1 MIDSARMDNHSALS
15 DQTEPYFL
23 VGAVRSGTTMLRL
36 LLGHHPAICRCPEFE
51 FVTPAI
57 AGRADWPDIEE
68 YGRSLQASR
77 QFRASGLTLNTSL
90 SFPAAARDF
99 LRQLQQA
106 DGRAVVG
113 TTVHNHFD
121 ELPRIWPNAKFI
133 YLERDPRDVARS
145 CVQMG
150 FAGNAWG
157 AAEIWKHAREAWL
170 RLRQSLPPDRFVEV
184 RFETLMTDTVGE
196 LSRIARFLGTEFD
209 PAMLELEKDTSYKRP
224 DPAASRSWRN
234 DAAERDVRQIEAVL
248 GPLLREAGHEPSGL
262 PPLRVGIWDSLAL
275 TLEHRHRRI
284 KFAQQRYGLG
294 LWLGDAI
301 ARRLPVRPLRHHFQR
316 KLDKINERYLK

>member
-1 MIDSARMDNHSALS
+1 MIDSTRMDDTHARGNE
-15 DQTEPYFL
+15 TEPFFL

-51 FVTPAI
+51 FVASAI
-57 AGRADWPDIEE
+57 AGREEWPDVEE

-77 QFRASGLTLNTSL
+77 QFRASGLVLNTSL

-99 LRQLQQA
+99 LKQLQQA
-106 DGRAVVG
+106 DGRPIVG

-133 YLERDPRDVARS
+133 YLVRDPRDVARS

-157 AAEIWKHAREAWL
+157 AAVIWQNAREAWL
-170 RLRQSLPPDRFVEV
+170 RLRRSLPPERFVEV
-184 RFETLMTDTVGE
+184 RFETLMTDTVSE

-209 PAMLELEKDTSYKRP
+209 AAMLELERDTTYKRP
-224 DPAASRSWRN
+224 DPGESRSWRN
-234 DAAERDVRQIEAVL
+234 DSAEHDVRQIEAVL
-248 GPLLREAGHEPSGL
+248 GPLLRDAGYEPSGL
-262 PPLRVGIWDSLAL
+262 PPLRVGIWRSLAL
-275 TLEHRHRRI
+275 TLEHRRRRI